1 MLYPQERKMDSK
13 KCYVLFCDKKYFYL
27 MRNALTLLEK
37 FSNHKVLAYTVNF
50 LPTEPFK
57 NVVWKRVDDQ
67 NLLEYE
73 STGKN
78 HLIKN
83 EWDKTMYSC
92 FLKASAVCESLD
104 TDFDEFVYLDVDTFP
119 LKNVDDIFILGESKN
134 HTCPILP
141 RYNWEY
147 MMYGGKGSPF
157 TDGGYDESQ
166 TLEWWLLN
174 ELGLTDGG
182 HERHWYRSS
191 CFFYYNKKSKP
202 IWEEASS
209 ISSDEN
215 IIKNQ
220 DKFFTDE
227 SIINVLL
234 WKHRCADFFE
244 NSSVIHIS
252 NGDQLDSTSKI
263 DQFFDD
269 LKSSKSGPPLV
280 TNWNGSSQCQEA
292 WMFHG
297 KISKFF
303 WKENILSGDRVYS
316 ESLARTLNDYFVY
329 KSVSIQ

>member
-1 MLYPQERKMDSK
+1 MLYPQRKMDSK
-13 KCYVLFCDKKYFYL
+13 KCYVLFCDEKYFYL
-27 MRNALTLLEK
+27 MRNALSLLEK

-57 NVVWKRVDDQ
+57 NVIWKRVDDS
-67 NLLEYE
+67 NLAEYE
-73 STGKN
+73 TTGKN

-92 FLKASAVCESLD
+92 FLKASAVCESLN

-119 LKNVDDIFILGESKN
+119 LKRVDNIFSLDKN
-134 HTCPILP
+134 KDCAYPILP

-157 TDGGYDESQ
+157 TDNGYDESQ
-166 TLEWWLLN
+166 TLEWWLIN
-174 ELGLTDGG
+174 KLGLANGG
-182 HERHWYRSS
+182 HDRHWYRSS

-202 IWEEASS
+202 FWEEASTLL
-209 ISSDEN
+209 SDEDM
-215 IIKNQ
+215 IKNQ
-220 DKFFTDE
+220 NEFFGDE
-227 SIINVLL
+227 SVINVLL
-234 WKHRCADFFE
+234 WKYGYTDFFD
-244 NSSVIHIS
+244 NSSVIHVS
-252 NGDQLDSTSKI
+252 NGDQLDSVSKI

-269 LKSSKSGPPLV
+269 LKSSESGPPLV
-280 TNWNGSSQCQEA
+280 TNWSGKSQYKEA

-316 ESLARTLNDYFVY
+316 ESLARTLNDYFTY
-329 KSVSIQ
+329 KAAAIQ